1 MNTNTLDKKN
11 NTLIKVSAEK
21 LDYILERLNSAEM
34 QVWDLQSY
42 IEEAMQ
48 DLSDILISES
58 PKVK

>member
-21 LDYILERLNSAEM
+21 LDYILGKLNDAEM

-58 PKVK
+58 QKAK

>member
-21 LDYILERLNSAEM
+21 LDFILDRLHTAEM

-42 IEEAMQ
+42 IEEAQQ
-48 DLSDILISES
+48 DLSDILKSN
-58 PKVK
+58 